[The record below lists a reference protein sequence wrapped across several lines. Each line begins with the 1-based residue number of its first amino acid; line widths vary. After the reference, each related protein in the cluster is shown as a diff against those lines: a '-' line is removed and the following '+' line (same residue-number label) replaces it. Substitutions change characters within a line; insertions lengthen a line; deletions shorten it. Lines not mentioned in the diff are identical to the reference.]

1 MAQSRFTCA
10 PLWRLQK
17 MKCATGRDFWANGA
31 PYDLIKNPGA
41 DSKHCCINVW
51 NLYLYRAYA
60 CIIYSYYTYHVIYN
74 KIVHSVN

>member
-31 PYDLIKNPGA
+31 PYDLIKNPDGSPFA
-41 DSKHCCINVW
+41 IIGCA
-51 NLYLYRAYA
+51 NLHTSPILN
-60 CIIYSYYTYHVIYN
+60 CPIIVTSMR
-74 KIVHSVN
+74 